1 MLNKNA
7 LNIRMRAKKEASN
20 TNYSLL
26 PVLLL
31 ISYFNV
37 QLGGKNMMHQKHLLE
52 KWIRQIE
59 SGEINPEGMGLGSD
73 KQKAIIKLKN
83 QITQLNSPNKKL
95 K

>member
-1 MLNKNA
+1 
-7 LNIRMRAKKEASN
+7 
-20 TNYSLL
+20 
-26 PVLLL
+26 
-31 ISYFNV
+31 
-37 QLGGKNMMHQKHLLE
+37 MMHQKHLLE

-59 SGEINPEGMGLGSD
+59 SDEINPEGIGLGSD